1 VVLNLKFQGFRE
13 RMIQRL
19 TWIEKK
25 MEFMFD
31 CHMYSELKIN
41 KLVGVEFIDYIISL
55 WD

>member
-25 MEFMFD
+25 MKFMFD
-31 CHMYSELKIN
+31 CHMYSELKK
-41 KLVGVEFIDYIISL
+41 KLVGVEFIDYAISL